1 MKKKFNHEGTKARR
15 ITRRRLYSFFFLPP
29 SCLCAFVVKLAFAAG
44 IAAADEKRLFFLERK
59 KQRAFTFW
67 SFASC

>member
-1 MKKKFNHEGTKARR
+1 M
-15 ITRRRLYSFFFLPP
+15 
-29 SCLCAFVVKLAFAAG
+29 VKLAFAAG

-59 KQRAFTFW
+59 KQRTFIFW